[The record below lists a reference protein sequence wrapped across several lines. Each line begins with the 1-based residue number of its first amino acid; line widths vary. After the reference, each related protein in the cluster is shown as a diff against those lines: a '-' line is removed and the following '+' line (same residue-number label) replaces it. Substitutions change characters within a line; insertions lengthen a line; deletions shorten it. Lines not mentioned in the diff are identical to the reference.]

1 MDDFILIS
9 IPKKPL
15 NHSYDIKTSLKIG
28 ISYFCSISSLIL
40 KQFRSTFKVY
50 VEILV
55 EILILIKNKIQFW
68 KINVGLANVTW
79 FSMSD
84 QFMFTSFMF

>member
-1 MDDFILIS
+1 MV
-9 IPKKPL
+9 
-15 NHSYDIKTSLKIG
+15 N
-28 ISYFCSISSLIL
+28 
-40 KQFRSTFKVY
+40 

-55 EILILIKNKIQFW
+55 EFLILIENKIQFW

>member
-1 MDDFILIS
+1 MV
-9 IPKKPL
+9 
-15 NHSYDIKTSLKIG
+15 N
-28 ISYFCSISSLIL
+28 
-40 KQFRSTFKVY
+40 

-55 EILILIKNKIQFW
+55 EFLILIENKIQFW
-68 KINVGLANVTW
+68 KINVDQANVTW